1 MVGKMKLG
9 EILLVAGLIKKE
21 QLQQAL
27 AGHKKAGMKLGQFL
41 VREDLVDEADI
52 VKAVADQLKL
62 EVYRPE
68 RFAADPELTKIVPF
82 DLANRYQTA
91 PLEIEG
97 HLLRVAMPD
106 YSIRAVDAIENHT
119 RMEVEAVICTERQLV
134 QLHKSLYRTFTD
146 MGGILDKFEEV
157 QIDDGPDR
165 AAETKDVDLRALQG
179 MAEKAPVVMLVNSII
194 SHAVQEGASDVHIS
208 PQKEFIRVRFRVD
221 GRLHEVPS
229 PPKRWFLSLVSRL
242 KILAGMDIAVSRK
255 AQDGRFNVRM
265 KSREINVRASTI
277 PSIYGENVVLRLL
290 DTGNGIA
297 SLNRLGMTEIDRKKL
312 KTVITRPHGMILST
326 GPTGS
331 GKSTSL
337 YAILKK
343 LNKPDINIITVE
355 DPVEYRINNIN
366 QVQLNSKAGMTFAGG
381 LRSILRQDPDVVM
394 VGEIRDLET
403 ARIAVQAALTGHRV
417 LSTLHTNDAAGA
429 VTRLLDMGIEP
440 FLVSSVMGISFSQR
454 LVRKVCP
461 ACKAPYHPSREALKH
476 WNLGANANGNLVHG
490 KGCINCMNT
499 GYRGRTGVY
508 EVLIIDEKI
517 QDLIL
522 KRRPAHEIRKAASAS
537 GNFTTL
543 KENAVEKVLQGITTL
558 EEAASVVMDR

>member
-1 MVGKMKLG
+1 
-9 EILLVAGLIKKE
+9 
-21 QLQQAL
+21 
-27 AGHKKAGMKLGQFL
+27 
-41 VREDLVDEADI
+41 
-52 VKAVADQLKL
+52 
-62 EVYRPE
+62 
-68 RFAADPELTKIVPF
+68 
-82 DLANRYQTA
+82 
-91 PLEIEG
+91 
-97 HLLRVAMPD
+97 
-106 YSIRAVDAIENHT
+106 
-119 RMEVEAVICTERQLV
+119 
-134 QLHKSLYRTFTD
+134 
-146 MGGILDKFEEV
+146 
-157 QIDDGPDR
+157 
-165 AAETKDVDLRALQG
+165 
-179 MAEKAPVVMLVNSII
+179 
-194 SHAVQEGASDVHIS
+194 
-208 PQKEFIRVRFRVD
+208 
-221 GRLHEVPS
+221 
-229 PPKRWFLSLVSRL
+229 
-242 KILAGMDIAVSRK
+242 
-255 AQDGRFNVRM
+255 
-265 KSREINVRASTI
+265 
-277 PSIYGENVVLRLL
+277 
-290 DTGNGIA
+290 
-297 SLNRLGMTEIDRKKL
+297 MTETGRKKL
-312 KTVITRPHGMILST
+312 ETVIARPYGMILST

-366 QVQLNSKAGMTFAGG
+366 QVQLNSKADMTFAGG

-476 WNLGANANGNLVHG
+476 WNLGTNVNGNLVHG

-558 EEAASVVMDR
+558 EEAASVVMD